1 MPVLERWTP
10 FRDLELMEQRM
21 RRLFPNL
28 VLSPAFAPATD
39 VYETSE
45 EVVFELEVPGFE
57 EKELQIEVIDHT
69 LVVKGERKAEAAT
82 SEKDFRLHERLES
95 TFERSFTLPGEVDGE
110 HVKAAYGNGL
120 LTLHVPKLAET
131 KPRKV
136 PIEKA

>member
-1 MPVLERWTP
+1 MPVLERLTP

-21 RRLFPNL
+21 RRLFPSL

-45 EVVFELEVPGFE
+45 EVVFEVEVPGFE
-57 EKELQIEVIDHT
+57 EKELQIEVVDHT
-69 LVVKGERKAEAAT
+69 LVVKGERTARSEK

-95 TFERSFTLPGEVDGE
+95 TFERSFALPGELDGTR
-110 HVKAAYGNGL
+110 VKAVYDKGL
-120 LTLHVPKLAET
+120 LTMHIPKIAEL
-131 KPRKV
+131 KPRKI

>member
-69 LVVKGERKAEAAT
+69 LVVKGERKVRTEK

-95 TFERSFTLPGEVDGE
+95 TFERSFALPGELDGE
-110 HVKAAYGNGL
+110 HVKAVCGNGL
-120 LTLHVPKLAET
+120 LTLRIPKIAEL
-131 KPRKV
+131 KPRKI